1 MSSKSFNSDKIDIPK
16 LTPLAYSTAH
26 QIQGFVLRHNLI
38 PLLIAGSLV
47 GAGLSG
53 YLFYQYYQTQQ
64 LIKAFTTK
72 QVLNKEEVKSL
83 VLEVEKIA
91 KLPDKEEPSVATVT
105 DINKLKGQ
113 PFFADGKNGDRVLV
127 YANAQKIILY
137 DPISK
142 KIINIAP
149 LSAGNTQAASLTQT
163 PSPAPAQNQAKIVLR
178 NSTLVAG
185 LASKIELDIKK
196 TFPLANIISKDN
208 TAKDFPKTVVVVL
221 SETARDAALNLAKA
235 LNSSVADLPSGEI
248 KPNGADILVIIG
260 KDKS

>member
-1 MSSKSFNSDKIDIPK
+1 M
-16 LTPLAYSTAH
+16 
-26 QIQGFVLRHNLI
+26 
-38 PLLIAGSLV
+38 

-53 YLFYQYYQTQQ
+53 YLSYQYYQTHQ

-83 VLEVEKIA
+83 VLEVGKIA

-113 PFFADGKNGDRVLV
+113 LFFVDGKNGDRVLV

-149 LSAGNTQAASLTQT
+149 LSAGNTQAVANTQIT
-163 PSPAPAQNQAKIVLR
+163 PSPSSAQNQAKIVLR

-196 TFPLANIISKDN
+196 TFPLANIVSKDN

-221 SETARDAALNLAKA
+221 SETARDAALNLAKV
-235 LNSSVADLPSGEI
+235 LNSAIADLPSGEI
-248 KPNGADILVIIG
+248 KPSGADILVIIG